1 MVQNSI
7 KVINDLDIQ
16 INDLKEEIKEL
27 KEENNKI
34 KEDMQNKLLLL
45 EEINSTLSNE

>member
-1 MVQNSI
+1 MVKDSI
-7 KVINDLDIQ
+7 KIINDLDIQ

-34 KEDMQNKLLLL
+34 KDNIQNKLLLL
-45 EEINSTLSNE
+45 QEINTTKDE